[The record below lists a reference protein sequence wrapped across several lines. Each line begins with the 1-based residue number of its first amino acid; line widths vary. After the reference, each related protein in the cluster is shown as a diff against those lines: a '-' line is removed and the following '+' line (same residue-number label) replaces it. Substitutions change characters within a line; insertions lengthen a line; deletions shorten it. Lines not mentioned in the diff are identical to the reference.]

1 MKRYRAVA
9 TVSRFFVVEVEADNI
24 REAYQRAETMIEGMD
39 EREIAARK
47 GTISI
52 GAVDEIDDEQK
63 DEE

>member
-9 TVSRFFVVEVEADNI
+9 TVSRTFVIEVEADNI
-24 REAYQRAETMIEGMD
+24 KEAYQKAETMIKGMD

-47 GTISI
+47 GTIII
-52 GAVDEIDDEQK
+52 GAVDEIDDEQE